1 MYGLING
8 NIYTVNGADWDKK
21 PVSAMA
27 VSDDGKILAVG
38 TEEEIQAVLGE
49 GAQLHDLGGKTVVPG
64 FVDAHTH
71 IPGTSL
77 TELYLVDLYGAF
89 DKEETLKRIREF
101 VESHPE
107 NEEYFGLG
115 FNMGVVQKDPSDMP
129 VKWLDEI
136 CSDKPINL
144 KSYDGHTQWLNSCAM
159 ERLGIT
165 KETTTAGSGM
175 IQKNEA
181 GELKGVF
188 TDVRDIGL
196 DDPVFTDEQQ
206 VAALKH
212 YIKKMNAWGYTSLN
226 SMSPTFGVIFDKYLD
241 VEKDGDLT
249 MRATIANLIY
259 SEHPAEDME
268 ELFRMKDR
276 ITSDKL
282 KVRTAKFF
290 MDGVVEGNTAWL
302 KKPYDPA
309 AGLGDNYNAP
319 PEWDTEELKKYFRMA
334 AEGGFGIHCHCIGD
348 AASCQALDAFESIQ
362 DVDTDWRGAI
372 THLQVVDEADL
383 DRFAQMGIIAAI
395 QTYWHLKEPDFYEE
409 IDLASLGKERAE
421 KEYPAKSFVNRG
433 VKITASG
440 DFPVSFMN
448 NPFMGIRAGVTRNLY
463 SEPYYGFDID
473 DIDDPR
479 FLLNPAERLSVKDMI
494 EAYTI
499 NGAYQVYREDEV
511 GSLEAGKFADFLIL
525 DADPLTIDPLK
536 LDGIKVL
543 HTVFEGK
550 KVEV

>member
-8 NIYTVNGADWDKK
+8 KIYTVNGADWDKK

-38 TEEEIQAVLGE
+38 TAEEIKAVLADDAE
-49 GAQLHDLGGKTVVPG
+49 IYDLKGQTVVPG
-64 FVDAHTH
+64 FIDAHTH

-77 TELYLVDLYGAF
+77 TELYLIDLYGAF
-89 DKEETLKRIREF
+89 DKEETLKRVRDFIEA
-101 VESHPE
+101 HPE
-107 NEEYFGLG
+107 NDKYFGLG
-115 FNMGVVQKDPSDMP
+115 FNMGILQKDPSDMP

-136 CSDKPINL
+136 CSDKPISM

-159 ERLGIT
+159 EKLGIT
-165 KETTTAGSGM
+165 KDTVTHGAGL
-175 IQKNEA
+175 IQKNDA

-196 DDPVFTDEQQ
+196 EDPVFNDEQQ

-226 SMSPTFGVIFDKYLD
+226 SMAPTFGVSFDKYLD
-241 VEKDGDLT
+241 VEKDGELT
-249 MRATIANLIY
+249 MRATIASTVY
-259 SEHPAEDME
+259 SDKAEE
-268 ELFRMKDR
+268 EFEILLKMRDEIK
-276 ITSDKL
+276 SDKL
-282 KVRTAKFF
+282 KVQTAKFF
-290 MDGVVEGNTAWL
+290 LDGVVEGNTAWL

-309 AGLGDNYNAP
+309 AGLGDNYNVP
-319 PEWDTEELKKYFRMA
+319 PEWDTEELKKYFRKA
-334 AEGGFGIHCHCIGD
+334 AEAGFGIHCHAIGD
-348 AASCQALDAFESIQ
+348 AAICQALDCFESIKDI
-362 DVDTDWRGAI
+362 DVDCRGAI
-372 THLQVVDEADL
+372 THLQVVDEPDL
-383 DRFAQMGIIAAI
+383 DRFAELDVIAAI

-409 IDLASLGKERAE
+409 IDLASLGAERAA

-433 VKITASG
+433 VRITASG

-463 SEPYYGFDID
+463 SLAYYGEEIN

-499 NGAYQVYREDEV
+499 NGAYQIYREDEV
-511 GSLEAGKFADFLIL
+511 GSLEAGKFADYLIL

-550 KVEV
+550 KVEL

>member
-8 NIYTVNGADWDKK
+8 KIYTVSGSDWDQK

-27 VSDDGKILAVG
+27 VSGDGKIMAVG
-38 TEEEIQAVLGE
+38 TEDEIKAVLGE

-64 FVDAHTH
+64 FVDAHTN

-89 DKEETLKRIREF
+89 DKEETLKRIRDFIEA
-101 VESHPE
+101 HPE
-107 NEEYFGLG
+107 NESYYGLG
-115 FNMGVVQKDPSDMP
+115 FNMGVVQKDPADMP
-129 VKWLDEI
+129 VAWLDEI

-144 KSYDGHTQWLNSCAM
+144 KSYDGHTQWLNTCAM
-159 ERLGIT
+159 DKLGIT
-165 KETTTAGSGM
+165 KDTVTHGSGM
-175 IQKNEA
+175 IQKNEE

-226 SMSPTFGVIFDKYLD
+226 SMAPTFGVSFDKYLD

-276 ITSDKL
+276 IKSDKL
-282 KVRTAKFF
+282 KVQTAKFF

-348 AASCQALDAFESIQ
+348 AASSQALDAFESIQ
-362 DVDTDWRGAI
+362 DVDTDCRGAI
-372 THLQVVDEADL
+372 THLQVVDRADI
-383 DRFAQMGIIAAI
+383 DRFADMGIIAAI
-395 QTYWHLKEPDFYEE
+395 QTFWHLKEPDFYDE

-421 KEYPAKSFVNRG
+421 NEYPAKSFVNKG
-433 VKITASG
+433 VRITASG

-463 SEPYYGFDID
+463 SLAYYGEEIT

-479 FLLNPAERLSVKDMI
+479 FLLNPEERLSVKDMI

-499 NGAYQVYREDEV
+499 NGAYQIYREDEV
-511 GSLEAGKFADFLIL
+511 GSLEAGKFADYLIL

-550 KVEV
+550 KVVF